1 MIRPAILMTVA
12 TGIILFGC
20 NTEGEQNFEDLKKV
34 ELGMERS
41 MVDTIM
47 GNPPINSETANWS
60 DSLFVESYESGF
72 GASDYYKIIYSKK
85 DSVVVDVGWGD

>member
-1 MIRPAILMTVA
+1 MRMIRPAIVVA
-12 TGIILFGC
+12 VVTGTILFGC

-47 GNPPINSETANWS
+47 RNPSINSETANWS
-60 DSLFVESYESGF
+60 DSLFVETYESGF
-72 GASDYYKIIYSKK
+72 GASEYYKII
-85 DSVVVDVGWGD
+85 